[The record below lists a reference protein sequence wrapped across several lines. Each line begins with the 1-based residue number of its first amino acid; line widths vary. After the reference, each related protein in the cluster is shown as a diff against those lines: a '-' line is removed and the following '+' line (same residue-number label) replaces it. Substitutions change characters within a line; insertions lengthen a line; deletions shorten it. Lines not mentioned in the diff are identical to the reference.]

1 MCKTINYKIKRGDTF
16 NEIPMVF
23 KLNGV
28 IYNLTGCEF
37 KMQLRKTAGGDI
49 AKNVTLTI
57 TNAVGGMFK
66 INKQT
71 FDIEAFDYLYDLQI
85 KYLNN
90 DILTLYSGI
99 FTVTN
104 DITRP

>member
-16 NEIPMVF
+16 NEIPMIF
-23 KLNGV
+23 KRNGA

-49 AKNVTLTI
+49 AKNATVTI
-57 TNAVGGMFK
+57 TNAVNGMFK
-66 INKQT
+66 IDKQT

-85 KYLNN
+85 KFANT
-90 DILTLYSGI
+90 DVLTLYSGI
-99 FTVTN
+99 FTVIN